1 MANFNLNDYETV
13 EQRLHRAY
21 KDHPDMR
28 VITKNLTT
36 LQDRQVSTWVVQA
49 EIWLPVWDFGAAF
62 KGATKEGYDPETAW
76 VLKATGLAFEI
87 DGVGMAQKTA
97 ALETCESSAIGRALA
112 NAGYSGNRRTTRE
125 EMAKAERG
133 LTPAPTRDWLKMA
146 EDLAWKEDLDG
157 LRALFVEAS
166 RLKASEDVL
175 NKIKEL
181 GNGHKGS
188 KDSAK

>member
-1 MANFNLNDYETV
+1 MAQFNLNDYETV

-21 KDHPDMR
+21 KDHPLMR

-49 EIWLPVWDFGAAF
+49 EIWLPYPDDMAEVALRSDGW
-62 KGATKEGYDPETAW
+62 Y
-76 VLKATGLAFEI
+76 LKSTGLAFEI

-133 LTPAPTRDWLKMA
+133 VTPAPTRDWLKMA

>member
-1 MANFNLNDYETV
+1 MANFNLQDYETV

-21 KDHPDMR
+21 KDVPLMR

-49 EIWLPVWDFGAAF
+49 EIWWPYPDEMAEVALCSDGW
-62 KGATKEGYDPETAW
+62 Y
-76 VLKATGLAFEI
+76 LKATGLAFEI

-112 NAGYSGNRRTTRE
+112 NAGYSGNKRTTRE
-125 EMAKAERG
+125 EMSKAERG
-133 LTPAPTRDWLKMA
+133 QTPNAPAKDWLKEA
-146 EDLAWKEDLDG
+146 EDLSWKQDLDG

-166 RLKASEDVL
+166 RLKASKEVL
-175 NKIKEL
+175 EKIKEL

>member
-21 KDHPDMR
+21 KDHPLMR

-49 EIWLPVWDFGAAF
+49 EIWLPYPDDMAEVALRSDGW
-62 KGATKEGYDPETAW
+62 Y
-76 VLKATGLAFEI
+76 LKATGLAFEI

-112 NAGYSGNRRTTRE
+112 NAGYSGNKRTTRE

-133 LTPAPTRDWLKMA
+133 VTPAPARDWLKIA

>member
-21 KDHPDMR
+21 KDHPLMR

-49 EIWLPVWDFGAAF
+49 EIWLPYPDDMAEVALRSDGW
-62 KGATKEGYDPETAW
+62 Y
-76 VLKATGLAFEI
+76 LKSTGLAFEV

-112 NAGYSGNRRTTRE
+112 NAGYSGNKRTTRE

-133 LTPAPTRDWLKMA
+133 VTPAPAKDWLKIA

-166 RLKASEDVL
+166 RLKASEEVL

>member
-21 KDHPDMR
+21 KDHPLMR

-49 EIWLPVWDFGAAF
+49 EIWLPYPDSMAEMALRSDGW
-62 KGATKEGYDPETAW
+62 Y
-76 VLKATGLAFEI
+76 LKSTGLAFEI

-97 ALETCESSAIGRALA
+97 ALETCESSSIGRALA
-112 NAGYSGNRRTTRE
+112 NAGYSGNKRTTRE

-133 LTPAPTRDWLKMA
+133 QTPNAPAKDWLKMA
-146 EDLAWKEDLDG
+146 EDLSWKEDLDG

-166 RLKASEDVL
+166 RLKASQDVL
-175 NKIKEL
+175 DKIKEL

-188 KDSAK
+188 KDSPK

>member
-21 KDHPDMR
+21 KDHPLMR

-49 EIWLPVWDFGAAF
+49 EIWLPYPDDMAEMALRSDGW
-62 KGATKEGYDPETAW
+62 Y
-76 VLKATGLAFEI
+76 LKSTGLAFEV

-133 LTPAPTRDWLKMA
+133 VTPAPAKDWLKIA

-188 KDSAK
+188 KDTAK

>member
-21 KDHPDMR
+21 KDHPNMR

-49 EIWLPVWDFGAAF
+49 EIWLPYPDDMAEVALRSDGW
-62 KGATKEGYDPETAW
+62 Y
-76 VLKATGLAFEI
+76 LKATGLAFEI

-133 LTPAPTRDWLKMA
+133 VTPAPARDWLKIA

>member
-1 MANFNLNDYETV
+1 MAQFDLSQYETV

-21 KDHPDMR
+21 KDHPLMR

-49 EIWLPVWDFGAAF
+49 EIWLPYPDEMAEMA
-62 KGATKEGYDPETAW
+62 
-76 VLKATGLAFEI
+76 LKSDGWYLKSTGLAFEV

-133 LTPAPTRDWLKMA
+133 VTPAAPKDWLKLA
-146 EDLAWKEDLDG
+146 EDFSWKKDLDG
-157 LRALFVEAS
+157 LIALYNEMVRVQAPQP
-166 RLKASEDVL
+166 LVDKV
-175 NKIKEL
+175 KQI
-181 GNGHKGS
+181 GNDLRGS
-188 KDSAK
+188 SNPAN

>member
-1 MANFNLNDYETV
+1 MAQFNLNDYETV

-21 KDHPDMR
+21 KDHPLMR

-49 EIWLPVWDFGAAF
+49 EIWLPYPDDMAEVALRSDGW
-62 KGATKEGYDPETAW
+62 Y
-76 VLKATGLAFEI
+76 LKSTGLAFEV

-133 LTPAPTRDWLKMA
+133 VTPAPARDWLKIA

>member
-21 KDHPDMR
+21 KDHPLMR

-49 EIWLPVWDFGAAF
+49 EIWLPYPDEMAEVALRSDGW
-62 KGATKEGYDPETAW
+62 Y
-76 VLKATGLAFEI
+76 LKSTGLAFEV

-112 NAGYSGNRRTTRE
+112 NAGYSGNKRTTRE

-133 LTPAPTRDWLKMA
+133 VTPAPAKDWLKMA

>member
-21 KDHPDMR
+21 KDHPLMR

-49 EIWLPVWDFGAAF
+49 EIWLPYPDDMAEVALRSDGW
-62 KGATKEGYDPETAW
+62 Y
-76 VLKATGLAFEI
+76 LKSTGLAFEV

-112 NAGYSGNRRTTRE
+112 NAGYSGNKRTTRE

-133 LTPAPTRDWLKMA
+133 VTPAPAKDWLKIA
-146 EDLAWKEDLDG
+146 EDLAWKEDLEG
-157 LRALFVEAS
+157 LRALFVEAT
-166 RLKASEDVL
+166 RLKASEEVL

>member
-21 KDHPDMR
+21 KDHPLMR

-49 EIWLPVWDFGAAF
+49 EIWLPYPDDMAEMALRSDGW
-62 KGATKEGYDPETAW
+62 Y
-76 VLKATGLAFEI
+76 LKSTGLAFEV

-133 LTPAPTRDWLKMA
+133 VTPAPAKDWLKMA

>member
-1 MANFNLNDYETV
+1 MGNFNLQDYETV

-21 KDHPDMR
+21 KDQPLMR

-36 LQDRQVSTWVVQA
+36 LQDRQVLTWVVQA
-49 EIWLPVWDFGAAF
+49 EIWWPYPDSMAEMALKSDGW
-62 KGATKEGYDPETAW
+62 Y
-76 VLKATGLAFEI
+76 LKATGLAFEI

-112 NAGYSGNRRTTRE
+112 NAGYSGNKRTTRE

-133 LTPAPTRDWLKMA
+133 VTPKAPVRDWVKEA
-146 EDLAWKEDLDG
+146 EDLAWKEDIDG
-157 LRALFVEAS
+157 LRKLFTEAD
-166 RLKASEDVL
+166 RLKVGDDVL

-188 KDSAK
+188 KDTAN

>member
-21 KDHPDMR
+21 KDHPLMR
-28 VITKNLTT
+28 VITENLTT
-36 LQDRQVSTWVVQA
+36 EQDRSVLTWVVKA
-49 EIWLPVWDFGAAF
+49 EIYLPKPDGA
-62 KGATKEGYDPETAW
+62 PEEKW
-76 VLKATGLAFEI
+76 SDGWYLKATGHAFEI
-87 DGVGMAQKTA
+87 DGQGMANKTS
-97 ALETCESSAIGRALA
+97 ALENAETSAIGRALA
-112 NAGYSGNRRTTRE
+112 NAGYSGNKRTTRE
-125 EMAKAERG
+125 EMAKVERG
-133 LTPAPTRDWLKMA
+133 QTPVAPAKDWLKMA

-166 RLKASEDVL
+166 RLKASEEVL

>member
-1 MANFNLNDYETV
+1 MANFNLQDYETV

-21 KDHPDMR
+21 KDHPLMR

-49 EIWLPVWDFGAAF
+49 EIWLPYPDSMAEMALHSDGW
-62 KGATKEGYDPETAW
+62 Y
-76 VLKATGLAFEI
+76 LKSTGLAFEI

-97 ALETCESSAIGRALA
+97 ALETCESSSIGRALA
-112 NAGYSGNRRTTRE
+112 NAGYSGNKRTTRE

-133 LTPAPTRDWLKMA
+133 QTPAAPAKDWLKDA

-166 RLKASEDVL
+166 RLKASDDVL

-188 KDSAK
+188 KDTAK

>member
-1 MANFNLNDYETV
+1 MNTMANFNLQDYETV

-21 KDHPDMR
+21 KDHPLMR

-49 EIWLPVWDFGAAF
+49 EIWLPYPDDMAEVALRSDGW
-62 KGATKEGYDPETAW
+62 Y
-76 VLKATGLAFEI
+76 LKATGLAFEI

-133 LTPAPTRDWLKMA
+133 VTPAPARDWLKIA

>member
-1 MANFNLNDYETV
+1 MANFNLQDYETV

-21 KDHPDMR
+21 KDHPNMR

-49 EIWLPVWDFGAAF
+49 EIWLP
-62 KGATKEGYDPETAW
+62 YPEDWYELALKSDGW
-76 VLKATGLAFEI
+76 FLKATGLAFEV

-133 LTPAPTRDWLKMA
+133 VTPAPARDWLKIA

>member
-21 KDHPDMR
+21 KDHPLMR

-49 EIWLPVWDFGAAF
+49 EIWLPYPDEMAEVALRSDGW
-62 KGATKEGYDPETAW
+62 Y
-76 VLKATGLAFEI
+76 LKSTGLAFEV

-112 NAGYSGNRRTTRE
+112 NAGYSGNKRTTRE

-133 LTPAPTRDWLKMA
+133 VTPAPAKDWLKIA

>member
-21 KDHPDMR
+21 KDHPLMR

-49 EIWLPVWDFGAAF
+49 EIWLPYPDEMAEVALRSDGW
-62 KGATKEGYDPETAW
+62 Y
-76 VLKATGLAFEI
+76 LKATGLAFEI

-112 NAGYSGNRRTTRE
+112 NAGYSGNKRTTRE

-133 LTPAPTRDWLKMA
+133 VTPAPAREWLKEA
-146 EDLAWKEDLDG
+146 EDLSWKEDLDG

-175 NKIKEL
+175 NKIKDL

-188 KDSAK
+188 KDTAK

>member
-21 KDHPDMR
+21 KDHPLMR

-49 EIWLPVWDFGAAF
+49 EIWLPYPDDMAEVALRSDGW
-62 KGATKEGYDPETAW
+62 Y
-76 VLKATGLAFEI
+76 LKSTGLAFEV

-133 LTPAPTRDWLKMA
+133 VTPAPAKDWLKMA

>member
-1 MANFNLNDYETV
+1 MANFNLQDYETV

-21 KDHPDMR
+21 KDHPNMR

-49 EIWLPVWDFGAAF
+49 EIWLP
-62 KGATKEGYDPETAW
+62 YPEDWYELALKSDGW
-76 VLKATGLAFEI
+76 YLKATGLAFEI

-133 LTPAPTRDWLKMA
+133 VTPAPARDWLKIA

>member
-1 MANFNLNDYETV
+1 MSTMANFNLNDYETV

-21 KDHPDMR
+21 KDHPLMR

-49 EIWLPVWDFGAAF
+49 EIWLP
-62 KGATKEGYDPETAW
+62 YPEELYEVALKSDGW
-76 VLKATGLAFEI
+76 YLKATGLAFEI

-112 NAGYSGNRRTTRE
+112 NAGYSGNKRTTRE

-133 LTPAPTRDWLKMA
+133 VTPAPARDWLKIA

>member
-1 MANFNLNDYETV
+1 MAEVALRSDGWY
-13 EQRLHRAY
+13 
-21 KDHPDMR
+21 
-28 VITKNLTT
+28 
-36 LQDRQVSTWVVQA
+36 
-49 EIWLPVWDFGAAF
+49 
-62 KGATKEGYDPETAW
+62 
-76 VLKATGLAFEI
+76 LKATGLAFEI

-112 NAGYSGNRRTTRE
+112 NAGYSGNKRTTRE

-133 LTPAPTRDWLKMA
+133 VTPAPAKDWLKAA

-166 RLKASEDVL
+166 RLKASDDVL

-188 KDSAK
+188 KDTAK

>member
-21 KDHPDMR
+21 KDHPLMR

-49 EIWLPVWDFGAAF
+49 EIWLPYPDDMAEVALRSDGW
-62 KGATKEGYDPETAW
+62 Y
-76 VLKATGLAFEI
+76 LKATGLAFEI

-133 LTPAPTRDWLKMA
+133 VTPAPARDWLKEA
-146 EDLAWKEDLDG
+146 EDLSWKEDLDG

-175 NKIKEL
+175 NKIKDL

-188 KDSAK
+188 KDTAK

>member
-1 MANFNLNDYETV
+1 
-13 EQRLHRAY
+13 
-21 KDHPDMR
+21 
-28 VITKNLTT
+28 
-36 LQDRQVSTWVVQA
+36 
-49 EIWLPVWDFGAAF
+49 
-62 KGATKEGYDPETAW
+62 
-76 VLKATGLAFEI
+76 
-87 DGVGMAQKTA
+87 
-97 ALETCESSAIGRALA
+97 
-112 NAGYSGNRRTTRE
+112 
-125 EMAKAERG
+125 
-133 LTPAPTRDWLKMA
+133 MA